1 MFKKRL
7 NYTFRFMDYFTLDTV
22 VSTIGRT
29 SVVNEGNNKHT
40 LPSTIS
46 ELGEVQFGDISW

>member
-1 MFKKRL
+1 MFKRDWTTSL
-7 NYTFRFMDYFTLDTV
+7 GLWTTSHSI

-29 SVVNEGNNKHT
+29 SVFNEGNNKHT

-46 ELGEVQFGDISW
+46 ELGEVQFGDVS